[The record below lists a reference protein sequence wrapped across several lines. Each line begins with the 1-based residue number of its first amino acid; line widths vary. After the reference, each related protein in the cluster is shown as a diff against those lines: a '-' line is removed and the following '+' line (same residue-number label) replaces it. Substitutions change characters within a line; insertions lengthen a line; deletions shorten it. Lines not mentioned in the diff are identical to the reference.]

1 MRSLVARTALPV
13 HITASAIVVY
23 VKVAA
28 AVRLMEHLVIQHLT
42 AVVIKVVVKMESV
55 HKVVN

>member
-13 HITASAIVVY
+13 QVIASAIVVY

-28 AVRLMEHLVIQHLT
+28 AVRLMGQLVIQHLT
-42 AVVIKVVVKMESV
+42 AVVIKVVAQTETV
-55 HKVVN
+55 HKVV